1 MGDLANTASK
11 SQVSGSEMT
20 GGLLRNCMALLI
32 RCFKYQSV
40 RGRYIK
46 LPRAWSMLE
55 GLCNYFVVAAVAG
68 ICMCG
73 FHPKMVPI

>member
-32 RCFKYQSV
+32 RCFKY
-40 RGRYIK
+40 
-46 LPRAWSMLE
+46 
-55 GLCNYFVVAAVAG
+55 
-68 ICMCG
+68 
-73 FHPKMVPI
+73 